1 MSELKTLSWTD
12 DHVQQ
17 HEPSFEHV
25 RKQTNLAIWIN
36 YLPILFKNQYT
47 FVNKN
52 AESKKNK
59 LRFNFVEFWMRQCTG
74 GKKSYIWS
82 FLWREKIKQTWKY
95 ISEIVSPL
103 KVSLETKKTKLLWSW
118 KTICLKDGN
127 EQNNFDIYKKRSKNI
142 SFIQFSIFIQPKLL
156 IFSLFISSSAKF
168 PFLKQSKVWEKEIV
182 CRLTKSPLKYIV
194 R

>member
-1 MSELKTLSWTD
+1 MQRARKTSTG
-12 DHVQQ
+12 
-17 HEPSFEHV
+17 
-25 RKQTNLAIWIN
+25 
-36 YLPILFKNQYT
+36 Y
-47 FVNKN
+47 
-52 AESKKNK
+52 
-59 LRFNFVEFWMRQCTG
+59 FVEFWMRQCKD

-82 FLWREKIKQTWKY
+82 FLWREMIKQTWKY
-95 ISEIVSPL
+95 LSEIVLPL

-127 EQNNFDIYKKRSKNI
+127 EQNDFDIYKNISKNI

-156 IFSLFISSSAKF
+156 IFSLFFSSSAKF